1 MVFIHRRSG
10 ELAHVEAFLHSLNSL
25 QETTN
30 MLQTQLQGAQ
40 QELKEAAQQ
49 HREECAAFQKDRV
62 DLQKQVRPFY
72 LPHSPSHPS
81 QPLEDKDRLQK

>member
-1 MVFIHRRSG
+1 M
-10 ELAHVEAFLHSLNSL
+10 EAFLHSLNLSPL
-25 QETTN
+25 QETTS

-62 DLQKQVRPFY
+62 DLQKQVHPFY
-72 LPHSPSHPS
+72 LLHSPSHHS
-81 QPLEDKDRLQK
+81 QPLEDKDRLLQK